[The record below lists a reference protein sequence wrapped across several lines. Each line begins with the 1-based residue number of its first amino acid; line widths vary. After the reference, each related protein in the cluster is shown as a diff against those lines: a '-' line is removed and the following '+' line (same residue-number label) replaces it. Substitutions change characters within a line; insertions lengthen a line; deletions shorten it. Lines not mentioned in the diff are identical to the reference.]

1 MVRARSIRVAA
12 AVDKLVIQSGDAT
25 AIYLSSVKF
34 LTTSIYDLPL
44 SYRDAIVTYCRIQEK
59 SNSTIIKIFRSLY
72 PQAIWSPDYDTF
84 ITVSQLLEALDNL
97 SSYPI
102 MYGFISSVCRQEAVS
117 KDNKAD
123 VQERIDKGIRKEY
136 NQIVFEDIDPRFTN
150 IAGFHEICT
159 YL

>member
-59 SNSTIIKIFRSLY
+59 SNNTIIKIFRSLY
-72 PQAIWSPDYDTF
+72 PQAI
-84 ITVSQLLEALDNL
+84 
-97 SSYPI
+97 
-102 MYGFISSVCRQEAVS
+102 
-117 KDNKAD
+117 
-123 VQERIDKGIRKEY
+123 
-136 NQIVFEDIDPRFTN
+136 
-150 IAGFHEICT
+150 
-159 YL
+159 